1 MADGGAVCC
10 AQTDKKTL
18 NTKVMMQEMKEI
30 REKRRSAETTAK
42 AVSVQTPFVFPLNPD
57 ITLNCQD
64 ECGCFDPPPPPNRCT
79 AHSNQA
85 MLSAY
90 VCPVVSLSAISLR
103 LVLAIKCQDSGCQ
116 PPAHSMRAVVSGC
129 CLTFVMCLC
138 SIVHQHIFEV
148 MKLAFKEILT
158 SEEQTQKAFVLWST
172 FVEPLFGLQPHKR
185 EEWELDQ
192 KQSNAAQQ
200 HHLRRNP
207 SLRATAVSGESP
219 MCNLWRQREEHP
231 SSA

>member
-1 MADGGAVCC
+1 MWAV
-10 AQTDKKTL
+10 
-18 NTKVMMQEMKEI
+18 E
-30 REKRRSAETTAK
+30 
-42 AVSVQTPFVFPLNPD
+42 
-57 ITLNCQD
+57 
-64 ECGCFDPPPPPNRCT
+64 
-79 AHSNQA
+79 
-85 MLSAY
+85 
-90 VCPVVSLSAISLR
+90 
-103 LVLAIKCQDSGCQ
+103 
-116 PPAHSMRAVVSGC
+116 SGC

-172 FVEPLFGLQPHKR
+172 FVELLFGLQPHKR

-207 SLRATAVSGESP
+207 SLHATAVSGESP
-219 MCNLWRQREEHP
+219 TCHLWCQRIGT
-231 SSA
+231 S

>member
-1 MADGGAVCC
+1 
-10 AQTDKKTL
+10 
-18 NTKVMMQEMKEI
+18 MQA
-30 REKRRSAETTAK
+30 AE
-42 AVSVQTPFVFPLNPD
+42 S
-57 ITLNCQD
+57 
-64 ECGCFDPPPPPNRCT
+64 
-79 AHSNQA
+79 S
-85 MLSAY
+85 
-90 VCPVVSLSAISLR
+90 
-103 LVLAIKCQDSGCQ
+103 
-116 PPAHSMRAVVSGC
+116 C
-129 CLTFVMCLC
+129 CLTIVMCLC

-207 SLRATAVSGESP
+207 SLRATAVSGESL
-219 MCNLWRQREEHP
+219 MRHLWRRREEQLKSPQLVTRTCTGAVLNSYYDMRPQWRMQPGLLPYRSLIWRRAGAGEPGNDSEAEAH
-231 SSA
+231 SAMGGGDDADDVTTEMVGPARTNDAASAMMEAVAKVI